1 MVAISSKQNVLS
13 LSNLSALSTSS
24 LSFGVCARGERA
36 LPVDFS
42 RALVTELTL
51 SEINLSAQRKSF
63 AIHSAAHSSSA
74 SG

>member
-1 MVAISSKQNVLS
+1 MVAISSKQNVLN
-13 LSNLSALSTSS
+13 LSNLSALSASS
-24 LSFGVCARGERA
+24 LSFGVCA